1 MSFCINCGAKISDGA
16 SFCMNCGTPVSKA
29 EGNNGAQTNEGY
41 ASPQG
46 NNTNSHQQPTGT
58 YRADVPKRDLAMC
71 VILSIVTCGI
81 YGLYWYY
88 MLINELNVVAPDED
102 SPNAITV
109 LLLTVVTCGIYGYFW
124 LYKAGNRLDTVRQ
137 LNGESAS
144 SLGLLFVILA
154 LCQLSIADYA
164 LIQNELNKVSL
175 N

>member
-1 MSFCINCGAKISDGA
+1 MSFCINCGAKVQDGA
-16 SFCMNCGTPVSKA
+16 AFCISCGTPVSNSEKKTEA
-29 EGNNGAQTNEGY
+29 QFNNGYTAQE
-41 ASPQG
+41 
-46 NNTNSHQQPTGT
+46 NSAPNYQQPKGS
-58 YRADVPKRDLAMC
+58 YRANVPKRDLAMC
-71 VILSIVTCGI
+71 IILSIVTCGI

-109 LLLTVVTCGIYGYFW
+109 ILLTVVTCGIYGYFW

-137 LNGESAS
+137 LNGEAAS

-154 LCQLSIADYA
+154 LCQLAIADYA